1 MHTIQAILSS
11 CPHQVSACHKAKALD
26 IDQAL
31 HTGIPFTALGGKRVR
46 CREGLLRFKLGS
58 DWRLL
63 YQVVANGCV
72 PCALVSRQCFE
83 RELKRRRVI
92 KVCNLQSQE
101 KQS

>member
-1 MHTIQAILSS
+1 MHTIRSILSS
-11 CPHQVSACHKAKALD
+11 CPHQVSACHQAKALG

-31 HTGIPFTALGGKRVR
+31 NSGTPFTALGGKRVR

-63 YQVVANGCV
+63 YQITATGYA

-83 RELKRRRVI
+83 RELKRRRPI
-92 KVCNLQSQE
+92 KACNLLSQE
-101 KQS
+101 KHP

>member
-1 MHTIQAILSS
+1 MHTIHSILAR
-11 CPHQVSACHKAKALD
+11 CPHQVSRCHQAKAVI

-31 HTGIPFTALGGKRVR
+31 HAGTPFTALGGKRVR

-63 YQVVANGCV
+63 YQITATGYA

-83 RELKRRRVI
+83 RELKRRRPI
-92 KVCNLQSQE
+92 KAYNLQSQE
-101 KQS
+101 KQ

>member
-31 HTGIPFTALGGKRVR
+31 HAGIPFTALGGKRVR

-63 YQVVANGCV
+63 YQVVAKGYV

-92 KVCNLQSQE
+92 KACNLQSQE
-101 KQS
+101 KQA